1 MSHPQYG
8 KMTLASLELL
18 LSQTHTKLLEL
29 KLEEDPNESAMQ
41 KINVEIDS
49 IAETIKTKTE
59 NVSSVEIVENDSKLN
74 AKSLHIQKELQNAMR
89 DYVPTFQSG
98 VDVHS
103 FINALELYHKIYIVP
118 NPSAEFEKMFVRMS
132 TSKMSVEYGS
142 TMMNHK
148 PTIENFESLKEYL
161 KAHHASKMSCYQTL
175 DVMWD

>member
-98 VDVHS
+98 VDVPLLMRWS
-103 FINALELYHKIYIVP
+103 CIIKFILFQIPLQ
-118 NPSAEFEKMFVRMS
+118 
-132 TSKMSVEYGS
+132 
-142 TMMNHK
+142 
-148 PTIENFESLKEYL
+148 SLKRCSLE
-161 KAHHASKMSCYQTL
+161 
-175 DVMWD
+175 